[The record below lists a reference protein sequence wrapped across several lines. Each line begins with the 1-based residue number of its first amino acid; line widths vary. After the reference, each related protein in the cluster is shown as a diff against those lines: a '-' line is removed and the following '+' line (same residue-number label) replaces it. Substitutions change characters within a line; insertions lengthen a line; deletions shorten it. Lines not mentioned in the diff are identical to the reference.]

1 MIITAILN
9 LVFVFL
15 GFVLSPLS
23 LLGDVSLNSNFA
35 SSLATASGY
44 YHSLNVILPMD
55 TMLAILGVSLAFEG
69 AYLIFKLVMWIIAKI
84 PTLN

>member
-9 LVFVFL
+9 MVYVFL
-15 GFVLSPLS
+15 GFILSPLS

-44 YHSLNVILPMD
+44 YHSLN
-55 TMLAILGVSLAFEG
+55 E
-69 AYLIFKLVMWIIAKI
+69 K
-84 PTLN
+84 

>member
-9 LVFVFL
+9 LVYVFL
-15 GFVLSPLS
+15 GFILSPLS

-44 YHSLNVILPMD
+44 YHALNGILPMD

-69 AYLIFKLVMWIIAKI
+69 AYLIFKLIMWIIAKI
-84 PTLN
+84 PMLN

>member
-9 LVFVFL
+9 LVFIFV
-15 GFVLSPLS
+15 GFILSPLS

-44 YHSLNVILPMD
+44 YHALNAILPID
-55 TMLAILGVSLAFEG
+55 TMIQILGVSLAFEG
-69 AYLIFKLVMWIIAKI
+69 AYLIFKLIMWIIAKI

>member
-9 LVFVFL
+9 VVYVFL
-15 GFVLSPLS
+15 GFILSPLS
-23 LLGDVSLNSNFA
+23 LLADVSLNSNFA

-44 YHSLNVILPMD
+44 YHALSGILPMD

-69 AYLIFKLVMWIIAKI
+69 AYLVFKLIMWIIAKI
-84 PTLN
+84 PMLN

>member
-9 LVFVFL
+9 LIFVFL
-15 GFVLSPLS
+15 GFILSPLS
-23 LLGDVSLNSNFA
+23 LLGNVSLNSSFA

-44 YHSLNVILPMD
+44 YHALNGILPMD
-55 TMLAILGVSLAFEG
+55 TMLSILGVSLAFEG
-69 AYLIFKLVMWIIAKI
+69 GYLVFKLIMWIIAKI

>member
-9 LVFVFL
+9 LVYVFL
-15 GFVLSPLS
+15 GFILSPLS

-44 YHSLNVILPMD
+44 YHALNGILPMD
-55 TMLAILGVSLAFEG
+55 TMIEILGISLAFEG
-69 AYLIFKLVMWIIAKI
+69 GYLIFKLLMWIIKKI
-84 PTLN
+84 PMLN